1 MYVYENR
8 LLDTLSRSQ
17 PDLLRNRLKAI
28 DYVHGDLLGET
39 GAPIEHVIFPRS
51 GLVSMV
57 VDLVDGD
64 RIEVAMVGSG
74 GAIGG
79 GVVFGATHRLC
90 TSFAQLPGRA
100 WLMKSADA
108 VEIANDSL
116 EFRNLLYMQERY
128 IQAQAQQTAACNAKH
143 TIMRRLCSWL
153 LRAQDAIGSGELLLT
168 QEHLAQML
176 GVQRASVSMFA
187 SQLQEQGVIQYRR
200 GRMHIANSAGLAE
213 HACECH
219 AALRQQRE
227 RLIAETLDEP
237 LQAAGGGAVNAALTA

>member
-8 LLDTLSRSQ
+8 LLDTLSRSY
-17 PDLLRNRLKAI
+17 PDALRNRLKAI
-28 DYVHGDLLGET
+28 DYVHGDLLSEAGE
-39 GAPIEHVIFPRS
+39 PIEHVIFPRS

-57 VDLVDGD
+57 VDLMDGD
-64 RIEVAMVGSG
+64 RIEVAMIGAG

-79 GVVFGATHRLC
+79 GVAFGATHRLC
-90 TSFAQLPGRA
+90 ASFAQLPGRA
-100 WLMKSADA
+100 WLMKSVDA
-108 VEIANDSL
+108 IEIANDSS
-116 EFRNLLYMQERY
+116 EFRHLLYMQERY
-128 IQAQAQQTAACNAKH
+128 IQAQAEQTAACNAKH

-153 LRAQDAIGSGELLLT
+153 LRAQDTIGGGELLLT

-187 SQLQEQGVIQYRR
+187 SQLQEKGLIQYRR
-200 GRMHIANSAGLAE
+200 GRLHISNSAGLAE

-227 RLIAETLDEP
+227 RLLSEEP
-237 LQAAGGGAVNAALTA
+237 EPFQEAAVG